1 MAYSFEDVPQLG
13 GKVAIVTGASAGIGL
28 VTARELAIKG
38 CHVIL
43 ACRSRAKTDAAIA
56 TLPDAARNNV
66 EFAELDLMSLQ
77 SVRDFV
83 AAFVARNLPLHFL
96 VNNAGIYAPSTFA
109 LSVDGIESQLAT
121 NHVGHVAL
129 TLGLLPVLEASAPS
143 RVVILSSIA
152 HTFGVPKDIGV
163 DFEAIHSRPDQYSP
177 LRVYSQSKL
186 ANVLFA
192 VELSRRL
199 AAKGVTNVYVNALH
213 PGVVRS
219 DIFRNQPWIVRV
231 VLYPFQRSPED
242 GAKTVLYVATH
253 ADIEANKWH
262 GQYFG
267 PIAKHSEASALANDE
282 NVAAKCWETTAELI
296 ARSAENARDKGTA
309 DPATNN

>member
-129 TLGLLPVLEASAPS
+129 TLGLLPVLEASAP
-143 RVVILSSIA
+143 
-152 HTFGVPKDIGV
+152 
-163 DFEAIHSRPDQYSP
+163 
-177 LRVYSQSKL
+177 QSKL

-231 VLYPFQRSPED
+231 VLYPFQRTPED